1 MAAENNYDGV
11 TIERSWS
18 LVAFAKENGFPKYRE
33 GDVNKTTGEVFNSL
47 SFPDAVGGRIFCH
60 FGRSTQ
66 GMSMEDIVAQKDQL
80 RVGYNS
86 NGKYTLY
93 KPDEKGETIVL
104 W

>member
-1 MAAENNYDGV
+1 MAQEDIYNGV

-18 LVAFAKENGFPKYRE
+18 LVAFAKENGLPKFRE
-33 GDVNKTTGEVFNSL
+33 DVNKDGEVFNSL
-47 SFPDAVGGRIFCH
+47 SFPEAVGGRVFCH

-66 GMSMEDIVAQKDQL
+66 GMTMADIIKEKDNL
-80 RVGYNS
+80 KIGLNS

-93 KPDEKGETIVL
+93 KQEEKGETIQL